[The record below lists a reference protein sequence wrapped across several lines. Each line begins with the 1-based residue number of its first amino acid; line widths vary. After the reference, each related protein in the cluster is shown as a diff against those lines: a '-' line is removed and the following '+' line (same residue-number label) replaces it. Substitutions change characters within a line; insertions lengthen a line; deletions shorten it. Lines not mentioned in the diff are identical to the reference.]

1 MARTIVITG
10 ITRGIGR
17 GLVEEFDRLG
27 HKIIGCGRSV
37 DQVSELQNALGSDH
51 HFSAVDVTDD
61 ALVAD
66 WASKMLQAHGAPDLL
81 INNAAIINRNSPLID
96 VPVSEFDA
104 VIDINIKGVANVSR
118 HFVPAMIERNHGVIV
133 NLSSGWGR
141 STSPDVAPYCATK
154 WAIEGLSK
162 AMADELPSGLAC
174 VPLSPG
180 VVNTEMLQSCF
191 GGGADTAR
199 KPDAFAKVAAPFL
212 LAWSQ
217 GQRPIPHRPRLTL
230 ARGQAQ
236 KLGTAVPAV
245 LKKSH
250 SPAVS

>member
-118 HFVPAMIERNHGVIV
+118 HFVPAMIERNQGVIV

-212 LAWSQ
+212 LAL
-217 GQRPIPHRPRLTL
+217 GPKDN
-230 ARGQAQ
+230 GQA
-236 KLGTAVPAV
+236 LTVPA
-245 LKKSH
+245 
-250 SPAVS
+250 

>member
-1 MARTIVITG
+1 MAKRIVITG
-10 ITRGIGR
+10 VTRGIGR
-17 GLVEEFDRLG
+17 GLTEEFARLG
-27 HKIIGCGRSV
+27 HTVIGCGRSADPV
-37 DQVSELQNALGSDH
+37 AALQSALGQPHDIA
-51 HFSAVDVTDD
+51 AVDVIDD
-61 ALVAD
+61 RAVAD
-66 WASKMLQAHGAPDLL
+66 WANGTLAEHGAPDLL
-81 INNAAIINRNSPLID
+81 INNAAIINRNSRLVD
-96 VPVSEFDA
+96 VPAAEFDA
-104 VIDINIKGVANVSR
+104 VIDINIKGVANVTR

-162 AMADELPSGLAC
+162 AMADELPNGMAC

-212 LAWSQ
+212 LALGPKDN
-217 GQRPIPHRPRLTL
+217 GQSLT
-230 ARGQAQ
+230 
-236 KLGTAVPAV
+236 VPG
-245 LKKSH
+245 
-250 SPAVS
+250 

>member
-118 HFVPAMIERNHGVIV
+118 HFVPAMIERNQGVIV

-212 LAWSQ
+212 LSLGPKDN
-217 GQRPIPHRPRLTL
+217 GQSLT
-230 ARGQAQ
+230 
-236 KLGTAVPAV
+236 VPA
-245 LKKSH
+245 
-250 SPAVS
+250 

>member
-212 LAWSQ
+212 LGLGPKDN
-217 GQRPIPHRPRLTL
+217 GQSLT
-230 ARGQAQ
+230 G
-236 KLGTAVPAV
+236 PA
-245 LKKSH
+245 
-250 SPAVS
+250 